1 MSLLGGTANK
11 RCLLGFD
18 MEGTWRKCSKCLLE
32 FPLFCLAGMAVLQ
45 GVFRHGRLMRA
56 KGLIEVFKQLRRL
69 QP

>member
-11 RCLLGFD
+11 RCLLEFD

-45 GVFRHGRLMRA
+45 GDIQAFALNARKR
-56 KGLIEVFKQLRRL
+56 
-69 QP
+69 PD